1 MLDLMGNG
9 SVQTSAARP
18 APRTPRLYWR
28 ALVECDSLDDAVRL
42 IAAEY
47 DFGLHPY
54 FQWMRDEETEVA
66 DFRASQVPFRF
77 AVEAFSQSLAA
88 VLARI
93 PRLESRLALADN
105 VADEHGRG
113 NQLASHKRT
122 FVQYL
127 RALGATQEQLH
138 ADCPV
143 FVSAFNHALLNFCL
157 AQPHPPG
164 AALLGII
171 EYLYITISADIGDT
185 VHARGWAAPGSQRHY
200 DVHKEL
206 DVGHAEDL
214 LALARPS
221 WRDPDARAQ
230 VAHALLLG
238 AHWFWQLYKDMVPA
252 CPSGSD

>member
-1 MLDLMGNG
+1 MGDG
-9 SVQTSAARP
+9 SARHSRP
-18 APRTPRLYWR
+18 ALEPRTPRLFWR
-28 ALVECDSLDDAVRL
+28 TLHACETLDDAVRL

-47 DFGLHPY
+47 DFAFHPY
-54 FQWMRDEETEVA
+54 FQWMKREQTELA
-66 DFRASQVPFRF
+66 EFRASQVPFRF

-127 RALGATQEQLH
+127 RALGATQEELH
-138 ADCPV
+138 TDCPV
-143 FVSAFNHALLNFCL
+143 YVSAFNHALLNFCL

-171 EYLYITISADIGDT
+171 EYLYIAISADIGDT
-185 VHARGWAAPGSQRHY
+185 VHARGWTAPGSQRHY

-238 AHWFWQLYKDMVPA
+238 AHWFWQIYLDMVPG

>member
-1 MLDLMGNG
+1 MMDG
-9 SVQTSAARP
+9 SARP
-18 APRTPRLYWR
+18 APTSSQPRTPRLDWR
-28 ALVECDSLDDAVRL
+28 ALFECDALDDAVRL

-47 DFGLHPY
+47 DFALHPY
-54 FQWMRDEETEVA
+54 FQWMKLEPTAQAEFCR
-66 DFRASQVPFRF
+66 SQVPFCY

-93 PRLESRLALADN
+93 PRLEARLALADN
-105 VADEHGRG
+105 VAEEHGRG

-122 FVQYL
+122 FVQFL
-127 RALGATQEQLH
+127 RALGATQDELH

-143 FVSAFNHALLNFCL
+143 YVTAFNHALLDFCL

-171 EYLYITISADIGDT
+171 EYLYIAISTDIGAT
-185 VHARGWAAPGSQRHY
+185 VDARGWAAPGSQRHY
-200 DVHKEL
+200 DVHKDL
-206 DVGHAEDL
+206 DVTHAEDL
-214 LALARPS
+214 LMLARPS

-238 AHWFWQLYKDMVPA
+238 AHWFWQLYRDMLPA

>member
-1 MLDLMGNG
+1 MGDA
-9 SVQTSAARP
+9 SFKPAR
-18 APRTPRLYWR
+18 ADAEPRTPRLYWR

-54 FQWMRDEETEVA
+54 FQWMKREATGAAE
-66 DFRASQVPFRF
+66 FRSSQVPFRF

-127 RALGATQEQLH
+127 RALGASQEELH

-157 AQPHPPG
+157 AQPHPPSS
-164 AALLGII
+164 ALLGII
-171 EYLYITISADIGDT
+171 EYLYISISGDIGDT
-185 VHARGWAAPGSQRHY
+185 VHARGWAAPGSQKHY

-238 AHWFWQLYKDMVPA
+238 AHWFWQLYRDMLPA
-252 CPSGSD
+252 CPSASG